1 MQVALKAR
9 NMNPRGAYIPIT
21 ESIVSVRQDIKSGC
35 IGIPFLRRNHNP
47 VIKPLQTFR
56 IRDREV

>member
-1 MQVALKAR
+1 MCASRAKSKECEPSWRLHPYQ
-9 NMNPRGAYIPIT
+9 
-21 ESIVSVRQDIKSGC
+21 SIFSVRQDINSGYA
-35 IGIPFLRRNHNP
+35 GFPFLRRNHNP

>member
-1 MQVALKAR
+1 MCASSAKSKEYEPSWRLRPYQ
-9 NMNPRGAYIPIT
+9 
-21 ESIVSVRQDIKSGC
+21 SIVSVRQDIKSGC
-35 IGIPFLRRNHNP
+35 IGFPFIRRNHNP